1 MKAIALIDGEHHAD
15 VVRDA
20 LVELP
25 FDFLGAILLGGTE
38 KLRGGEEYGV
48 PLLESLD
55 DTRAEAVVDLSDEPV
70 LGPRERMLW
79 ASRALALGKVYIGP
93 DFKFKP
99 PHFSPF
105 SKVPSLAIIGTGKRI
120 GKTAV
125 TGHVAQVLSKR
136 LDVIVVSMGR
146 GGPRE
151 PEIVEV
157 APTLEALLEISRA
170 GRHAASDYLETAAL
184 AGVPTIGC
192 RRAGGGL
199 AGQVFTSNVSRGA
212 ELVEERGADLAVFD
226 GSGAA
231 IPPVA
236 VNGRILVV
244 GPGQDATAYLN
255 AYRVLISDLVLLVGG
270 GDPEPIRELKEV
282 PVIGVEMRL
291 RPVEPISGRRVAV
304 FTTGP
309 APVEHL
315 DGDVVHVSRNLA
327 NRAALRDELEQ
338 LDAEVYLTEIKA
350 AAIDVVA
357 EAAGER
363 GAEIVFAENE
373 VLSLAGEPDLDEH
386 LLALA
391 EAAVAQP
398 VAG

>member
-1 MKAIALIDGEHHAD
+1 VKAIALIDGEHHAD

-20 LVELP
+20 LVELS
-25 FDFLGAILLGGTE
+25 FDFVGAILIGGTE
-38 KLRGGEEYGV
+38 KLRGEEEYGL
-48 PLLESLD
+48 PLLESLED
-55 DTRAEAVVDLSDEPV
+55 ARAEAVVDLSDEPI

-79 ASRALALGKVYIGP
+79 ASRALALGLRYVGP
-93 DFKFKP
+93 DFRFDPPTFAPFKL
-99 PHFSPF
+99 
-105 SKVPSLAIIGTGKRI
+105 PSLAVIGTGKRI

-125 TGHVAQVLSKR
+125 TGHLARLLSKR
-136 LDVIVVSMGR
+136 LDVVVVSMGR
-146 GGPRE
+146 GGPPE

-231 IPPVA
+231 IPPVS

-244 GPGQDATAYLN
+244 GPGTDATAYLN
-255 AYRVLISDLVLLVGG
+255 AYRVLISDLVLLIGG
-270 GDPEPIRELKEV
+270 GDPEPIRELKDV
-282 PVIGVEMRL
+282 PVIGVELRL
-291 RPVEPISGRRVAV
+291 RAVEPISGRRVAV

-309 APVEHL
+309 APVDHL

-327 NRAALRDELEQ
+327 DRAALREELQ
-338 LDAEVYLTEIKA
+338 QIDAEVYLTEIKA

-357 EAAGER
+357 EAAAER
-363 GAEIVFAENE
+363 GAEIVFADNE
-373 VLSLAGEPDLDEH
+373 VLSLAGEPDLDEQ

-391 EAAVAQP
+391 EAAAAQP